1 MELVTESI
9 FNYHIFLFL
18 LAGMLIGMAGWAI
31 SDSGDLT
38 PLFIVCPILGGA
50 LFAFAFISNGETRSP
65 EHIVQKNAFTDV
77 VVVSDHDRGAQDIL
91 TKDYKLKLIN
101 AEDQV
106 YRVDGKE
113 KECSVKAVTSTRVE
127 AICGGEIVK
136 YPSGKK

>member
-9 FNYHIFLFL
+9 FNYHILLFV
-18 LAGMLIGMAGWAI
+18 LAGMLVGMGTWAI
-31 SDSGDLT
+31 GSEPAT
-38 PLFIVCPILGGA
+38 LFLVCPILGGA
-50 LFAFAFISNGETRSP
+50 LFAFAVISNGETRSP

-101 AEDQV
+101 AEDQA

-136 YPSGKK
+136 HPSDKK

>member
-9 FNYHIFLFL
+9 FNYHIFLFV
-18 LAGMLIGMAGWAI
+18 LAGMLVGMGTWAI
-31 SDSGDLT
+31 SGSDLA
-38 PLFIVCPILGGA
+38 PLFIVCPIIGGA
-50 LFAFAFISNGETRSP
+50 LFAFAVISNGETRSP
-65 EHIVQKNAFTDV
+65 EHIVQKNTFTDV

-113 KECSVKAVTSTRVE
+113 KECSVNPVTSTRVE
-127 AICGGEIVK
+127 AVCGGEIVK
-136 YPSGKK
+136 HPSGKK

>member
-1 MELVTESI
+1 QITDSELI
-9 FNYHIFLFL
+9 YL
-18 LAGMLIGMAGWAI
+18 
-31 SDSGDLT
+31 
-38 PLFIVCPILGGA
+38 
-50 LFAFAFISNGETRSP
+50 AFISNGETRST
-65 EHIVQKNAFTDV
+65 EHIVQKNDFTDV

-113 KECSVKAVTSTRVE
+113 KDCSVKAVTSTRLE

-136 YPSGKK
+136 YPSDKK